1 MKNYRTAWTIS
12 LLVIACI
19 NLIRLIT
26 SWNGITLSDTMFR
39 LMGVLDMCAVVI
51 LVYTSV
57 KLRIWEKKINGK
69 TKKPWT

>member
-19 NLIRLIT
+19 NIISLVT
-26 SWNGITLSDTMFR
+26 SWNGINLSDTLIR
-39 LMGVLDMCAVVI
+39 ILGVLGMCAVVV

-57 KLRIWEKKINGK
+57 KLRIWKKR
-69 TKKPWT
+69 

>member
-19 NLIRLIT
+19 NIISLVT
-26 SWNGITLSDTMFR
+26 SWNGINLSDTLR
-39 LMGVLDMCAVVI
+39 RVMGVLEMCAVVV

-57 KLRIWEKKINGK
+57 KLRIWEKR
-69 TKKPWT
+69 